1 MEWTELKLFQGID
14 LNDSFVLGWRHEGWN
29 VIFDIEASI
38 WPSSEHYMTPKAN
51 EYTCYRRATLAF
63 ENISE
68 CVGLLPMASAPK
80 STDEVGEIDF
90 GNIDSLFL
98 LEDGFEVSGDFGN
111 LSIKGGELLFEI
123 HT

>member
-14 LNDSFVLGWRHEGWN
+14 LNDSFVLGWRHEGRD

-38 WPSSEHYMTPKAN
+38 WPSSEHYMTPKPN

-68 CVGLLPMASAPK
+68 CVGLLPMASVAK
-80 STDEVGEIDF
+80 STDAAGETDF
-90 GNIDSLFL
+90 GNIDLLFL